1 MNEARKQDSKRLF
14 QIIGQDAQTWLEQAK
29 LLKMS
34 AEVIKAEI
42 DNVLPLPQALPGVRE
57 RKLAYIQSFML
68 LNSLAFENLI
78 KGIIIVRN
86 PKKLVDQQKVNTM
99 YWNIRK
105 GHGIAAL
112 AKKNISQISQD
123 EFQLL
128 KRLEE
133 YLCWG
138 GRYPIPLNSGT
149 YSNSQNPKNL
159 LTYLSTDSAL
169 INHLFSKL
177 CEILQSEW
185 EVRSKTNNTCL

>member
-1 MNEARKQDSKRLF
+1 MNKAKKQDSERLF

-42 DNVLPLPQALPGVRE
+42 DNVLPLPQVLPGVRE

-68 LNSLAFENLI
+68 LNGLAFENLI
-78 KGIIIVRN
+78 KGIIIGRD
-86 PKKLVDQQKVNTM
+86 PTIVDQQKVNTK
-99 YWNIRK
+99 YWNFRK
-105 GHGIAAL
+105 GHGIAEL
-112 AKKNISQISQD
+112 AKTISRISRD

-133 YLCWG
+133 YVFWA
-138 GRYPIPLNSGT
+138 GRYPMPLKSGI
-149 YSNSQNPKNL
+149 YSNSQNPENL

-169 INHLFSKL
+169 IDCLFNKL
-177 CEILQSEW
+177 CEIFQSEW
-185 EVRSKTNNTCL
+185 EVRSDTNTTCL